1 MSLYPETENLIKE
14 LEAEWHLIEDNR
26 KLELEHLA
34 GVILENI
41 QEFNRADVTVVCTHN
56 SRRSHLGQLWLKAAA
71 MHYGIQNIFT
81 YSGGTEATAFNHRMV
96 LAIKRAGFKVNQL
109 DMNDNPKFY
118 IPVSDNDYRL
128 DIHFS
133 KRYDESY
140 NPQKNFIALMVC
152 SQADEACPVVV
163 GGKRFSLPYQDP
175 KDYDDTVHEAGAYDM
190 KLREMGREILYMVSK
205 I

>member
-26 KLELEHLA
+26 KLELRQLA

-81 YSGGTEATAFNHRMV
+81 YSICN
-96 LAIKRAGFKVNQL
+96 I
-109 DMNDNPKFY
+109 
-118 IPVSDNDYRL
+118 
-128 DIHFS
+128 
-133 KRYDESY
+133 
-140 NPQKNFIALMVC
+140 
-152 SQADEACPVVV
+152 
-163 GGKRFSLPYQDP
+163 
-175 KDYDDTVHEAGAYDM
+175 
-190 KLREMGREILYMVSK
+190 
-205 I
+205 